1 VWEAGFTVGVDP
13 EFPPNGGEAPQRIP
27 ANLTRIGAVLRLT
40 APASAPWDI
49 AVGAPNW
56 WRTPIPTAIA
66 FISDWAGYL
75 VDVVERRILVEEQG
89 VVRIR
94 QDQQHGLVLLI
105 RPYDMTAVGPE
116 GVAWHSDQIAGDD
129 LKVVAIDDRGIVC
142 TGYDGG
148 EFPSEFVVDP
158 ATGKVLPT

>member
-1 VWEAGFTVGVDP
+1 VFEIGFAVEVDP
-13 EFPPNGGEAPQRIP
+13 EFPGGEGVSAERLPP
-27 ANLTRIGAVLRLT
+27 HLPSIGAILRLT
-40 APASAPWDI
+40 APGAPPWDI

-66 FISDWAGYL
+66 FISDWTGYL
-75 VDVVERRILVEEQG
+75 VDVVERRILVEEPG
-89 VVRIR
+89 VIRVR
-94 QDQQHGLVLLI
+94 QDERNALLLLLT
-105 RPYDMTAVGPE
+105 DVSMTAVGVD
-116 GVAWHSDQIAGDD
+116 GVVWTSERFVLDD
-129 LKVVAIDDRGIVC
+129 LKVIAIDDRGIVC